1 MADIIIPRHIPLKV
15 PKEQIAPAIGDFL
28 MDCGNCGNR
37 EFSIHVR
44 PRDSKSSFRGTA
56 HITEVICGDCG
67 RVYKLD
73 PTGGDRRLLAKQG
86 EKPRSPIGES
96 ARNARGRL
104 SS

>member
-73 PTGGDRRLLAKQG
+73 PSGNLGGGLYNKRPNYGHHEEIEETAL
-86 EKPRSPIGES
+86 
-96 ARNARGRL
+96 
-104 SS
+104 